1 LSVTYFFCIRL
12 IVNRDTVIKPKM
24 IGRLSLLLFL
34 ACDLPCTL
42 HAQWESRP
50 QYSRKN
56 TFSFTG
62 AYSDTS
68 SHIIGGMAMNRKLA
82 TVGVSYTH
90 RIARSQYMDLQYL
103 AELHP
108 LVLES
113 DPTATLIQTYN
124 GPPTYTGG
132 GTSTVAM
139 ISAKCPANPQVYTGT
154 LPLNGPSPGATY
166 TITSTYI
173 CGGRRWTY
181 GQAFSPLGLRL
192 NLLPHRRLQPVFS
205 LAGGYL
211 FSTRTIPVADAS
223 SFNFTLEIGGGLE
236 YYMRPT
242 RSESFFGNRSLRVE
256 YRFHHISNADTA
268 NRNPGIENGLLQVAF
283 SFGR

>member
-1 LSVTYFFCIRL
+1 
-12 IVNRDTVIKPKM
+12 M

-34 ACDLPCTL
+34 ACDLPCAL
-42 HAQWESRP
+42 HAQSEGRP

-56 TFSFTG
+56 TFSITG

-82 TVGVSYTH
+82 TIGVSYTH
-90 RIARSQYMDLQYL
+90 RIDRSPYMELYYL

-108 LVLES
+108 VVLES

-124 GPPTYTGG
+124 GPPAYTGG
-132 GTSTVAM
+132 GTSTVALL
-139 ISAKCPANPQVYTGT
+139 STKCPANPPVYTGT
-154 LPLNGPSPGATY
+154 LPPGGPSAGSTY

-192 NLLPHRRLQPVFS
+192 NLLPRRRLQPVFS

-211 FSTRTIPVADAS
+211 FSTRPIPIAGAGS
-223 SFNFTLEIGGGLE
+223 YNFTLEIGGGLE
-236 YYMRPT
+236 FYLRPT
-242 RSESFFGNRSLRVE
+242 QSESLFGNRSLRVE

-268 NRNPGIENGLLQVAF
+268 NSNPGIENGLLQVAF